1 MGAVAIA
8 ERLRERHGV
17 NIDNNKVHE
26 VYWNLPAN
34 SIESQNFPGKILS

>member
-26 VYWNLPAN
+26 VMLEKRCQKMY
-34 SIESQNFPGKILS
+34 